1 MGGGEG
7 ALDVDID
14 MLHVLYVEHAKFDG
28 RLPFLHSVWMLDS
41 NDNQHERRSTTE
53 VLIIDKC

>member
-1 MGGGEG
+1 
-7 ALDVDID
+7 LDVDID